1 MINTEIGYKNSI
13 HWLKV
18 FEETLERK
26 KKEYLPHKPDHFK
39 ILAGGTIAQIEDLK
53 RDIADYERRFLKKA
67 G

>member
-1 MINTEIGYKNSI
+1 MIKTEYGYEQSL

-18 FEETLERK
+18 FEDSLERK
-26 KKEYLPHKPDHFK
+26 KKKYLPQMPDHFK

-53 RDIADYERRFLKKA
+53 KEIADYERRHLRKA